1 MVVLCVALALSCAPG
16 FRAPAI
22 EPAVPSKEL
31 DQAIRDWLESLKPST
46 IEDTF
51 PPSWRAVHMDSKPYW
66 RAIPEQAYGD
76 PFGLLTGALTPNGN
90 TPQLTVK
97 PLLGIAPLATTIT
110 LRLASP
116 HSTDREL
123 ELTVWDAGDEDMAA
137 PLFRSTRDVLW
148 PDDKSPQPQTLRAH
162 WLLPA
167 GSLLVVGC
175 VLPRA
180 ACQGQRVGVS

>member
-1 MVVLCVALALSCAPG
+1 MACAPAT
-16 FRAPAI
+16 RAPVTKPSV
-22 EPAVPSKEL
+22 PADPLAKALE
-31 DQAIRDWLESLKPST
+31 DWLESLKPKT
-46 IEDTF
+46 AEDLY
-51 PPSWRAVHMDSKPYW
+51 PPSWRAVDMDSKPYW
-66 RAIPEQAYGD
+66 RAIPERAYGA
-76 PFGLLTGALTPNGN
+76 PFGLLTWALTPNGN
-90 TPQLTVK
+90 APQLTVR
-97 PLLGIAPLATTIT
+97 PLLGIAPVATTIT

-148 PDDKSPQPQTLRAH
+148 PDDKRPQPQTLRAT
-162 WLLPA
+162 WLLPS

-180 ACQGQRVGVS
+180 SCQGARVLVS